1 MMKYRFLL
9 HSLSHT
15 FVVVDITEIGLP
27 TEIYPKEG
35 KEQIVPSLR
44 FQNWRDAEQYFS
56 GLGARSAALEETS
69 ATLRK
74 NSTAVLTI
82 LDR

>member
-1 MMKYRFLL
+1 MKHRFLL

-27 TEIYPKEG
+27 TEAYPPEG

-44 FQNWRDAEQYFS
+44 FQSWTAAERYFLS
-56 GLGARSAALEETS
+56 LGAGAEVLQGTLSALKRQS
-69 ATLRK
+69 V
-74 NSTAVLTI
+74 AVMTI
-82 LDR
+82 V